1 MRDIRQNKMDRPR
14 KLLSIQQ
21 CPDCELYDRQIV
33 VLQPGQQ
40 YQVLSKSNE
49 CPNCKSKNFAAVVTE
64 DEVEPFNDNNIVGG
78 EKKQGKYRHI
88 RIEGKPY
95 SDGSGCRC
103 PPFKDELELK
113 AEQQEKRIG
122 NPRCLSRYVL
132 TAKKNII

>member
-1 MRDIRQNKMDRPR
+1 MSYI
-14 KLLSIQQ
+14 
-21 CPDCELYDRQIV
+21 DRQIV

-40 YQVLSKSNE
+40 YEVLSKSNE
-49 CPNCKSKNFAAVVTE
+49 CPNCKSGNFAAVVTE

-88 RIEGKPY
+88 RIEGRPY

-113 AEQQEKRIG
+113 VAAEGEKDWEPTLPMQICPHCDKEYHLDWTVTERTY
-122 NPRCLSRYVL
+122 L
-132 TAKKNII
+132 